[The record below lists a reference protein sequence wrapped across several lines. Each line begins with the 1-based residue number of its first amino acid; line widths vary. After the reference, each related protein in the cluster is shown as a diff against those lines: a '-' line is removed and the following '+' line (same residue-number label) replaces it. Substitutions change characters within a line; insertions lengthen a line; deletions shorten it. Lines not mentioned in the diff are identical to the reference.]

1 MKWTY
6 SIKNKLIASL
16 ALLVLCLLVLLSNYN
31 DRQHSQEVKDTIN
44 TMYKDRLVAESYLM
58 NLTVYMYALKE
69 AYNLELNAKLNNQK
83 IISEIFGKIHY
94 TTSLYDKTVF
104 TKEESNKYTYFNA
117 YLKKIKHDA
126 TIQPTQKIELVNN
139 ALLVL
144 SELSTIQLEE
154 SKLIVNKTDKL
165 YESGKLSSDFAL
177 AVIVVILIV
186 LQALVFAANS
196 LNVKAESKDINL
208 N

>member
-31 DRQHSQEVKDTIN
+31 DREHSREVKDTIN

-69 AYNLELNAKLNNQK
+69 AYTLELNTKLLNAK
-83 IISEIFGKIHY
+83 IINEIFSKINY
-94 TTSLYDKTVF
+94 TTNLYDATVF
-104 TKEESNKYTYFNA
+104 TKEESAKYTYFNA
-117 YLKKIKHDA
+117 YLHKIRNDLN
-126 TIQPTQKIELVNN
+126 INSNQKIELVNN
-139 ALLVL
+139 ALIVL
-144 SELSTIQLEE
+144 SELSAIQLEE

-196 LNVKAESKDINL
+196 LNVKSNSKDINL